1 MVENILMICAMLLIT
16 IGSAT
21 QSIESLVFVLR
32 RLKCWR
38 VQDWQLCMDLI
49 QIVQV
54 LCKILLLFS
63 LLGKCLTAGDFNCT
77 LS

>member
-1 MVENILMICAMLLIT
+1 MVENILMIRAMLLLT
-16 IGSAT
+16 IGSVT
-21 QSIESLVFVLR
+21 QSIESLVVLR

-54 LCKILLLFS
+54 FS
-63 LLGKCLTAGDFNCT
+63 KMISSTVFFTRKMCNCWS
-77 LS
+77 L